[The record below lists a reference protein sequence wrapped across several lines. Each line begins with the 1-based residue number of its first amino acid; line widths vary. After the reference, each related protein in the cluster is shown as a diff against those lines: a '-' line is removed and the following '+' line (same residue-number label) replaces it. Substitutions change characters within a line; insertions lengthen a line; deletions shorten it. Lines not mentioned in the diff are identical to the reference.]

1 MVTFLSFGQQNLIIV
16 NNDVTTI
23 ATQCYRFCDFV
34 DFSFLPFIILWWLSN
49 RWKKA
54 IMVFLQNEATRST
67 PSLPPPPPGRDTSSS
82 RSYLQA
88 VSSIFPDNSP
98 LTLLLQG
105 EERYCESLVPWTR
118 TQSST
123 THVAFQLGSDKNNSQ
138 KSFLLFL
145 GKAIISLNIILKS
158 LNSYEYSKYFFIK
171 INSSSVNP

>member
-49 RWKKA
+49 RWKKLLWFFCR
-54 IMVFLQNEATRST
+54 MKWLGVPL
-67 PSLPPPPPGRDTSSS
+67 PSPPPPPPGRDTSSS

-145 GKAIISLNIILKS
+145 VKLSFHWILFWSLWIAMSIPNIFL
-158 LNSYEYSKYFFIK
+158 
-171 INSSSVNP
+171 

>member
-1 MVTFLSFGQQNLIIV
+1 MLRQSRHNVI
-16 NNDVTTI
+16 
-23 ATQCYRFCDFV
+23 DFV
-34 DFSFLPFIILWWLSN
+34 ISLILVFFLLSSFDGLAIDEKKLLWFFCRMKWLGVPLPS
-49 RWKKA
+49 
-54 IMVFLQNEATRST
+54 
-67 PSLPPPPPGRDTSSS
+67 PPPPPGRDTSSS

-98 LTLLLQG
+98 LILLLQG
-105 EERYCESLVPWTR
+105 GERYCESLVPWTR

-145 GKAIISLNIILKS
+145 VKLSFHWILFWSLWIAMSIPNI
-158 LNSYEYSKYFFIK
+158 FFIK

>member
-49 RWKKA
+49 RWKKLLWFFCR
-54 IMVFLQNEATRST
+54 MKRLGVPL
-67 PSLPPPPPGRDTSSS
+67 PSPPPPGRDTSSS

-145 GKAIISLNIILKS
+145 VKLSFHWILFWSLWIAMSIPNIFL
-158 LNSYEYSKYFFIK
+158 
-171 INSSSVNP
+171 

>member
-1 MVTFLSFGQQNLIIV
+1 MLRQSRHNVI
-16 NNDVTTI
+16 
-23 ATQCYRFCDFV
+23 DFV
-34 DFSFLPFIILWWLSN
+34 ISLILVFFLLSSFDGLAIDEKKLLWFFCRMKRLGVPLPF
-49 RWKKA
+49 
-54 IMVFLQNEATRST
+54 
-67 PSLPPPPPGRDTSSS
+67 PPPPPGRDTSSS

>member
-54 IMVFLQNEATRST
+54 IMKRLGVPL
-67 PSLPPPPPGRDTSSS
+67 PSPPPPGRDTSSS

-88 VSSIFPDNSP
+88 VSSIFPSNSP

-105 EERYCESLVPWTR
+105 GERLCESLVPWTR

-123 THVAFQLGSDKNNSQ
+123 THVAFQLCSDKNNSQ

-145 GKAIISLNIILKS
+145 GKLSFHWILFWSLWIAMSIPNIFL
-158 LNSYEYSKYFFIK
+158 
-171 INSSSVNP
+171 

>member
-67 PSLPPPPPGRDTSSS
+67 PSLPPPPPRDETLVHRKVTSKLCHQSFLTI
-82 RSYLQA
+82 RHWPYSYR
-88 VSSIFPDNSP
+88 VERGCVRV
-98 LTLLLQG
+98 LL
-105 EERYCESLVPWTR
+105 PWTR

-145 GKAIISLNIILKS
+145 GKLSFHWILFWSLWIAMSIPNIFL
-158 LNSYEYSKYFFIK
+158 
-171 INSSSVNP
+171 

>member
-49 RWKKA
+49 RWKKLLWFFCR
-54 IMVFLQNEATRST
+54 MKRLGVPL
-67 PSLPPPPPGRDTSSS
+67 PSPPPPGRDTSSS

-145 GKAIISLNIILKS
+145 GKLSFHWILFWSLWIAMSIPNIFL
-158 LNSYEYSKYFFIK
+158 
-171 INSSSVNP
+171 

>member
-34 DFSFLPFIILWWLSN
+34 DFSFLPFIIVWWLSN

-54 IMVFLQNEATRST
+54 IMKRLGEPL
-67 PSLPPPPPGRDTSSS
+67 PSPPPPGRDTSSS

-105 EERYCESLVPWTR
+105 GERYCESLVPWTR

-123 THVAFQLGSDKNNSQ
+123 THVAFQLCSDKNNSQ

-145 GKAIISLNIILKS
+145 GKLSFHWIAMGIPNI
-158 LNSYEYSKYFFIK
+158 FFIK